1 MEMDQ
6 IWKYTPNDVVL
17 RVISLMDDIDVRRA
31 FGFKPRR
38 LPKSELD
45 VKFYNAI
52 VLYGNYRMRFGIYT
66 VSKSLVNDR
75 VTTYCKNRLVHTRLE
90 KSVS

>member
-17 RVISLMDDIDVRRA
+17 HVISFMDDIDVRRA

-38 LPKSELD
+38 LPKSDLD
-45 VKFYNAI
+45 VKFYNSI
-52 VLYGNYRMRFGIYT
+52 VLYGNYRMQFGIYI
-66 VSKSLVNDR
+66 VSKSIDNDR
-75 VTTYCKNRLVHTRLE
+75 VTTYCKNRLVHTKLE
-90 KSVS
+90 KI